1 MKNKILKVLFV
12 LFCLSS
18 VSSMS
23 GLDFF
28 QAMISLLIIFDF
40 IQVRF
45 FSVQKDPSLKNP
57 PQKKKLL
64 APFYSLQG
72 IGYLYIGLFV
82 VILLGW
88 FFNAQPGFDWFDGL
102 RKMKWIYNWYL
113 TTALFMLFP
122 LSPKNLKWVSVVMVL
137 IGVYCS
143 LTFFLGYDVFRGPEW
158 SSIHMHR
165 TSEVVGA
172 SVRAGGFFTQPMT
185 FAQTMLPLVMWLC
198 GLMLVFGRNYWANNR
213 HDFLKNTDLTKI
225 LLYLIVAVVFAS
237 LGVLFSFTRGVWLA
251 SAFGL
256 VAMLY
261 LLNKRWMLISIGIG
275 AVVIAGLFVG
285 SPQFKERLSTAVDVN
300 HRHHDERKLVWK
312 TNLEMFKDY
321 PLLGIGWRDNTRRLD
336 EYYDRLQ
343 ISQDT
348 IKSHAHNQ
356 YIQFL
361 STTGILGI
369 GFYLAIWWW
378 LFKLAYQNW
387 QRLKMSS
394 QSNHSGVTQAD
405 QIQILWMK
413 GLSLG
418 ALGAFIAFQ
427 IASLSETNFDDAKAN
442 YMLSFVIASVF
453 WVQQHLDQYVSLD
466 SIDS

>member
-1 MKNKILKVLFV
+1 
-12 LFCLSS
+12 
-18 VSSMS
+18 
-23 GLDFF
+23 
-28 QAMISLLIIFDF
+28 
-40 IQVRF
+40 
-45 FSVQKDPSLKNP
+45 
-57 PQKKKLL
+57 
-64 APFYSLQG
+64 
-72 IGYLYIGLFV
+72 
-82 VILLGW
+82 
-88 FFNAQPGFDWFDGL
+88 
-102 RKMKWIYNWYL
+102 
-113 TTALFMLFP
+113 
-122 LSPKNLKWVSVVMVL
+122 
-137 IGVYCS
+137 
-143 LTFFLGYDVFRGPEW
+143 
-158 SSIHMHR
+158 
-165 TSEVVGA
+165 
-172 SVRAGGFFTQPMT
+172 
-185 FAQTMLPLVMWLC
+185 
-198 GLMLVFGRNYWANNR
+198 
-213 HDFLKNTDLTKI
+213 LKNTDLTKVSTKENLSNLI
-225 LLYLIVAVVFAS
+225 NENSATNLNSLLLMPSLKTTLLYLIVAVVFSS

-275 AVVIAGLFVG
+275 AVVIAGLFVV
-285 SPQFKERLSTAVDVN
+285 SPQFKERLSTAVDMN

-361 STTGILGI
+361 STTGILGL

-405 QIQILWMK
+405 QMQLLWMK

-418 ALGAFIAFQ
+418 ALGAFMAFQ